1 MQHKLIKITD
11 VEIIDDYKVNVSF
24 EDGLEKVIDLTP
36 VLKGELYG
44 PLKNKDLFNQV
55 RVNKE
60 LHTIEWPNGADFE
73 PSLLYQWESVKD
85 DFIKM
90 ASSWEVIEEN
100 K

>member
-1 MQHKLIKITD
+1 MEHKLIKITD
-11 VEIIDDYKVNVSF
+11 VEVIDDYKINVSF

-44 PLKNKDLFNQV
+44 PLKNKNLFNQV
-55 RVNKE
+55 SVNKE
-60 LHTIEWPNGADFE
+60 VHTIEWPNGADFE

-85 DFIKM
+85 EFIKM
-90 ASSWEVIEEN
+90 ASRWEVIEE